1 MKAIKILALTFF
13 IAIGAQVKAADN
25 TGISNLVKAYMGI
38 KNALATDNSKTA
50 GAEAKAFTEALKAVK
65 VDAMDAVQKAAWT
78 THAEKLRF
86 NGEHIGESTD
96 IAHQREHFK
105 TLSDEFYSLV
115 KKTMANDVVLY
126 RQYCPMKKAYW
137 LSQSTVISNP
147 YYGKEM
153 DECGEVK
160 ETLKAH

>member
-1 MKAIKILALTFF
+1 MKTIKILTLTFF

-25 TGISNLVKAYMGI
+25 TGISNLIKAYMGI

-50 GAEAKAFTEALKAVK
+50 NTEAKAFTEALKAVN
-65 VDAMDAVQKAAWT
+65 VDAMDALQKAAWK
-78 THAEKLRF
+78 THSEKLRF

-96 IAHQREHFK
+96 IAHQREHFQK
-105 TLSDEFYSLV
+105 LSDDFYALV

-153 DECGEVK
+153 AECGEVK